1 MNTENDAPPTCYRH
15 PGRETHVRCTRCD
28 RPICPDCMREAAVGH
43 QCVECVAEGNRS
55 VRQPR
60 TVVGAPVAAAARPVV
75 TYAIMGLCVL
85 VYLAEVVS
93 GQVINDFA
101 MIGRW
106 WDGTQVVGVAE
117 GQWYRL
123 FTAMFLHDLSPAH
136 IALNMWGLWVL
147 GPQLEQVL
155 GRWRFLSLYLLS
167 GLGGSVLVYLVD
179 PTSATVGA
187 SGAIFGMFGAYF
199 ALARRAGLPTG
210 GIVALIVINLAFTF
224 VFPLFSGVRISWEAH
239 IGGLV
244 VGALVALA
252 YAYAPRGP
260 HQRTLHIVAVVG
272 MLALLLAAVAFKTET
287 LPPIM
292 QVQIPG

>member
-1 MNTENDAPPTCYRH
+1 
-15 PGRETHVRCTRCD
+15 
-28 RPICPDCMREAAVGH
+28 MREAAVGH

-60 TVVGAPVAAAARPVV
+60 TVVGAPVAASARPVV
-75 TYAIMGLCVL
+75 TYTIMGLCVL

-93 GQVINDFA
+93 SQVVNDFA

-123 FTAMFLHDLSPAH
+123 FTSMFLHDLSPAH

-155 GRWRFLSLYLLS
+155 GRWRFLALYLLS

-179 PTSATVGA
+179 PTSAAVGA

-199 ALARRAGLPTG
+199 ALARRGGLPTG

-244 VGALVALA
+244 VGALVGLA
-252 YAYAPRGP
+252 FAYAPQGP
-260 HQRTLHIVAVVG
+260 RQRALHVAAVVG

-292 QVQIPG
+292 QVRIPG